1 MKRNPGIR
9 DLITY
14 KEYLEAITITKKSL
28 RVGKNYSPYLINKS
42 LMSMFVKTNNLEG
55 IRFLNRLNMFMG
67 GKSKVAANYNPE
79 LVSTTPNQY
88 HFDYVM
94 NTDLTSKLEKSTPLK
109 TGKQNPIYNYSSKL
123 ESKLQQPHPP
133 KTDEVTNA
141 LPSNN

>member
-42 LMSMFVKTNNLEG
+42 LMSMFIKTNNLEG

-67 GKSKVAANYNPE
+67 GKSKVVARFLPT
-79 LVSTTPNQY
+79 V
-88 HFDYVM
+88 VK
-94 NTDLTSKLEKSTPLK
+94 NTY
-109 TGKQNPIYNYSSKL
+109 GY
-123 ESKLQQPHPP
+123 
-133 KTDEVTNA
+133 
-141 LPSNN
+141 